1 MPTESAAATAPAIT
15 SPEAIE
21 GRPRLSVWFR
31 RRGWR
36 HLVAAIAALFALFP
50 VAYVTSAAFNSI
62 DSLSAATLIPE
73 SFTLDNF
80 AEIWAEDT
88 PTPLDTWLWASFR
101 IALLAA
107 IPTVLVA
114 AFAAYAFSRLRF
126 FGRRALLTSLLVM
139 QIFPQFL
146 GFVAFF
152 ALAREAGEI
161 TELLGLNSHFL
172 LILIYLGGA
181 AGFNAF
187 LLKGY
192 LDSIPDSLDEAAVID
207 GAGEVQIFFRI
218 ILPLARPMLAVIFI
232 LSFVATF
239 NEYILAATLLSSAEQ
254 FTLPVG
260 LQVFLQED
268 FGQKWGLLS
277 AVSLVAAVP
286 VVVVFL
292 AAQRQILGGLTAGGV
307 KN

>member
-1 MPTESAAATAPAIT
+1 MPTEGQAVAVDIPVVR
-15 SPEAIE
+15 IE
-21 GRPRLSVWFR
+21 SGRGKVGLWFR

-36 HLVAAIAALFALFP
+36 HLIATVAALFALYP
-50 VAYVTSAAFNSI
+50 IVWVVSSAFNKV
-62 DSLSAATLIPE
+62 DSLSAARLIPQDTT
-73 SFTLDNF
+73 FDNF
-80 AEIWAEDT
+80 REITTTGNT
-88 PTPLDTWLWASFR
+88 PIGTWLFNSFKV
-101 IALLAA
+101 ALFAA

-126 FGRRALLTSLLVM
+126 FGRRGLLTSLLVM

-152 ALAREAGEI
+152 ALAREAGDI
-161 TELLGLNSHFL
+161 TSLLGLNSHFL
-172 LILIYLGGA
+172 LVLIYLGGA

-192 LDSIPDSLDEAAVID
+192 LDSIPSSLDEAAIID
-207 GAGEVQIFFRI
+207 GAGEVGIFFRI

-232 LSFVATF
+232 LSFVAAF
-239 NEYILAATLLSSAEQ
+239 NEYILAAVLMSTAESY
-254 FTLPVG
+254 TLPVG

-268 FGQKWGLLS
+268 YGQKWGLLS
-277 AVSLVAAVP
+277 AVSLVAALP
-286 VVVVFL
+286 VVAIFL